1 MEKSNKDNDDVSD
14 DIEIVQITPQT
25 MTILFLSV
33 IVVIVGLL
41 QVGDTFN
48 DQNRTCTLHTHAHI
62 NNTHSNKIQ
71 SYPFDRI

>member
-1 MEKSNKDNDDVSD
+1 MEKSNKDNDHVSD

-25 MTILFLSV
+25 MSILFLSV

-48 DQNRTCTLHTHAHI
+48 DRNR
-62 NNTHSNKIQ
+62 K
-71 SYPFDRI
+71 